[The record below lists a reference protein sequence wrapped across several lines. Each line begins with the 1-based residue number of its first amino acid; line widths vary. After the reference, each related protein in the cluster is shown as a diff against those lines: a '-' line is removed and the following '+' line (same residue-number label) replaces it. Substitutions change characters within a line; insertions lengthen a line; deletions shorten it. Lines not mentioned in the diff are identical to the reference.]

1 MSTISVDESR
11 SGASEIVHKTI
22 GIRDCVIT
30 ECGKQPAL
38 SAYED
43 SVLCNKDSL
52 PICFGVCGMTNQL
65 YSPEFEWCV
74 ACVDKLIWGFLVSC
88 AVSMVKPNRSVGPD
102 VFIKGSVVC
111 VSTWG
116 LPDGP
121 IAPCDVIHECLW
133 RTEDFKDIFNNVMLG
148 NGAMMNSNDIPWGE
162 DNRQVRAARPSVD
175 INPIRVR
182 GRFGSLGRPVQG
194 ADWLDVRPVDGCPVG
209 TGVWI
214 EYIGDS
220 FSQYQSSDAAPLTEV
235 QDIYTFL
242 HIDSDCFTELYW
254 TLSVNFTVRI
264 ALSLEK
270 VLRCGGVLSLCQTMD
285 GAALADDRSGIT
297 FTADLCVPWDAP
309 EAVVDMNSPDLI
321 SLGPFPDKVGLF
333 GRRKEAAMSRI
344 MKGRDCRSV
353 RFVVPDGRLVDRGYH
368 DVTVVDMEEEREPTI
383 VLQDMT
389 RLRELWPVEVLDHM
403 KWRQQDLELMRKS
416 AKKDYQQTRPMPCR
430 FCGKVIRVDMY
441 RHVARLHLDLVQLWR
456 CPIAW
461 CTTWK
466 GSPQDCLE
474 HVRSGHDAPWVEK
487 TASIEKYAPPWTV
500 RRQLWIDSLRIE
512 HSGISTD
519 MLLFSEVGMP
529 LTQHYRVYKGGLPHA
544 VFRTDYLPRLR
555 ALLPS
560 PGGTD
565 DPSVNGCG
573 STPTSVRRQHRVSR
587 PKRLFPDSA
596 VGAPML
602 TEQNPAEMIGET
614 VIDCRPSILPVSIPL
629 SGLSPETI
637 SEARDCVS
645 YLPVDETGPSIM
657 NMDTNEI
664 SINRIVGFAWND
676 GGTDVEDELPSP
688 VLSPVRIASPAISPA
703 GPADPYGRGKNFDL
717 DLAKVF
723 CDVSVLPSVVTPLV
737 DLEAPQNGIVADYAP
752 PAVPPVESV
761 VTSPSRDVPEGLESA
776 WIPAFVPG
784 SVADTSTD
792 GGFLQLLREPRTP
805 LPVTPPVSQMVT
817 DTSTPT
823 EVPNSQCECTPVP
836 SVSPVLPA
844 GGVPADP
851 GPDLSREGPFDACDA
866 DHDPGQSPVVIDS
879 MAGCQYRMTSYEERV
894 NSSDM
899 DPSYGIH
906 MHDPRVI
913 EYMGAPESARLMG
926 RTPEYWLEHM
936 GRERTIQAALRL
948 HHDAS
953 LIMTNIQIMSQLA
966 TSFSRAAS
974 EVMRTV
980 HDREPFPT
988 EAVDLVTPGRQVRR
1002 AAHYMAAMGLWR
1014 PTSAPVFPGPVS
1026 ASSCNSCMACDDCF
1040 PDGGK

>member
-1 MSTISVDESR
+1 
-11 SGASEIVHKTI
+11 
-22 GIRDCVIT
+22 
-30 ECGKQPAL
+30 
-38 SAYED
+38 
-43 SVLCNKDSL
+43 
-52 PICFGVCGMTNQL
+52 
-65 YSPEFEWCV
+65 
-74 ACVDKLIWGFLVSC
+74 
-88 AVSMVKPNRSVGPD
+88 
-102 VFIKGSVVC
+102 
-111 VSTWG
+111 
-116 LPDGP
+116 
-121 IAPCDVIHECLW
+121 
-133 RTEDFKDIFNNVMLG
+133 
-148 NGAMMNSNDIPWGE
+148 
-162 DNRQVRAARPSVD
+162 
-175 INPIRVR
+175 
-182 GRFGSLGRPVQG
+182 
-194 ADWLDVRPVDGCPVG
+194 
-209 TGVWI
+209 
-214 EYIGDS
+214 
-220 FSQYQSSDAAPLTEV
+220 
-235 QDIYTFL
+235 
-242 HIDSDCFTELYW
+242 
-254 TLSVNFTVRI
+254 
-264 ALSLEK
+264 
-270 VLRCGGVLSLCQTMD
+270 
-285 GAALADDRSGIT
+285 
-297 FTADLCVPWDAP
+297 
-309 EAVVDMNSPDLI
+309 
-321 SLGPFPDKVGLF
+321 
-333 GRRKEAAMSRI
+333 
-344 MKGRDCRSV
+344 
-353 RFVVPDGRLVDRGYH
+353 
-368 DVTVVDMEEEREPTI
+368 
-383 VLQDMT
+383 
-389 RLRELWPVEVLDHM
+389 
-403 KWRQQDLELMRKS
+403 
-416 AKKDYQQTRPMPCR
+416 
-430 FCGKVIRVDMY
+430 MY

-487 TASIEKYAPPWTV
+487 TASIEKYAPPPPWTV
-500 RRQLWIDSLRIE
+500 RRQLWIDLLRIE

-544 VFRTDYLPRLR
+544 VFCTDYLPRLR

-565 DPSVNGCG
+565 HPSVDGCG
-573 STPTSVRRQHRVSR
+573 LTPTSVRRHHRVSR

-596 VGAPML
+596 VGAPIL

-645 YLPVDETGPSIM
+645 YLPVEETGQSIM

-688 VLSPVRIASPAISPA
+688 VLSPARIASPAISPA
-703 GPADPYGRGKNFDL
+703 GPADPYGRGENFDL

-737 DLEAPQNGIVADYAP
+737 DAEAAQNGTVADYAPPAVPPVESVVTSPSHDVPEDLEGAWIPEFVPDSVADTSTDGGFLQLLREPRTPLTVTPPVSPMVTDTGTPTEVPNSQRECTPVPSVSPVLPAGGVPADPGPDLSREGPFDACDADHDPGQSPVVIDSMAGCQYRMTSYEERVNSSDMDPSYGIHMHDPRVIEYMGAPESARLMGRTPGQNPAEMIGETVIDCRPSILPVSIPLSGLSPETISEARDCVSYLPVEETGQSIMNMDTNEISINRIVGFAWNDGGTDVEDELPSPVLSPARIASPAISPAGPADPYGRGENFDLDLAKVFCDVSVLPSVVTPLVDAEAAQNGTVADYAP

-761 VTSPSRDVPEGLESA
+761 VTSPSRDVPEDLEGA
-776 WIPAFVPG
+776 WIPEFVPD

-805 LPVTPPVSQMVT
+805 LTVTPPVSPMVT
-817 DTSTPT
+817 DTGTPT
-823 EVPNSQCECTPVP
+823 EVPNSQRECTPVP

-936 GRERTIQAALRL
+936 GHERTIQAALRL

-966 TSFSRAAS
+966 TSFKSTGMTLRLIMVPSPFDEQKRTQQHAFLRAS
-974 EVMRTV
+974 PEQHR
-980 HDREPFPT
+980 
-988 EAVDLVTPGRQVRR
+988 
-1002 AAHYMAAMGLWR
+1002 
-1014 PTSAPVFPGPVS
+1014 
-1026 ASSCNSCMACDDCF
+1026 
-1040 PDGGK
+1040 K